1 MEKCENLLSNIEE
14 KNIVLAS
21 KTGCNRDKEC
31 SMKYSME
38 MIICDIDSLGEGNLP
53 ERIEELTALGRRV
66 VKIVAASSTALS
78 VIIAHSRVSYLA
90 PADWV
95 KWAKEEFGISG
106 SYLHHLH
113 AVGKMLLSFLAGD
126 DIRHYRR
133 LFKVDSNK
141 LLALT
146 QLPVADVPNFI
157 TINRVEALSR
167 DEIRALVKKWLGQ
180 EAEEGQGKEEILPG
194 FEDLFSFVAKFKD
207 AKEIREAFVSRAKDM
222 ETAEKFFNTGVCLL
236 GGSLEYLKEHGDI
249 EFLESFKAELE
260 ADTAALEA
268 AIEKRKKG

>member
-1 MEKCENLLSNIEE
+1 MEKCENQISNSEE
-14 KNIVLAS
+14 KNTGTAS
-21 KTGCNRDKEC
+21 ETSAGVVHAPLDLTTELDAMSQGKIPE
-31 SMKYSME
+31 
-38 MIICDIDSLGEGNLP
+38 SLEH
-53 ERIEELTALGRRV
+53 LTALGKR
-66 VKIVAASSTALS
+66 IMLVANLAPAAMS
-78 VIIAHSRVSYLA
+78 IILAKSRADYLT

-95 KWAKEEFGISG
+95 KWAESEFEFSG
-106 SYLHHLH
+106 AYLHHLH
-113 AVGKMLLSFLAGD
+113 AVGKMLLSLNDGD
-126 DIRHYRR
+126 NAKHYRR
-133 LFKVDSNK
+133 LFSLSFNK
-141 LLALT
+141 LHVLV

-180 EAEEGQGKEEILPG
+180 ETAEGQEKEEILPG

-236 GGSLEYLKEHGDI
+236 GGSLEYMKEHGDI
-249 EFLESFKAELE
+249 EFLEAFKAELE
-260 ADTAALEA
+260 ADTADIEA